1 VAIFNVQVLEVV
13 RHIEEHVLLLVQIL
27 EPGRVVGEPVAA
39 VGRRRVAQEDALHL
53 AREVG
58 CHGGVVAHDVAV
70 GGVCHEDEF
79 AVGEGFEDFV
89 EQILADAEGGGDV
102 AEVEVARV
110 EGAAGVGAVDE
121 LFVVA
126 AGLFR
131 GRGEVME
138 VELQKGTC

>member
-39 VGRRRVAQEDALHL
+39 VGRGRVAQEDALHL
-53 AREVG
+53 ARELG
-58 CHGGVVAHDVAV
+58 RHGGVVAHDVAV
-70 GGVCHEDEF
+70 GGVCDEDEF
-79 AVGEGFEDFV
+79 AVREGFEDLD
-89 EQILADAEGGGDV
+89 EQVLADAEGRGDV

-126 AGLFR
+126 GGLLG
-131 GRGEVME
+131 GRGEV
-138 VELQKGTC
+138 VEIELRGIR